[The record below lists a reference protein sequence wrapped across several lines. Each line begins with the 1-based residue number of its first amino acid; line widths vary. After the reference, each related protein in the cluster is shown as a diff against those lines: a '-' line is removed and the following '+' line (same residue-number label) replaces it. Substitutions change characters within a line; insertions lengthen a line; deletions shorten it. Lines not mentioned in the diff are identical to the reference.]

1 MRRLSSLLP
10 TPVFF
15 FLCVSAYTIAR
26 FLVVSGKSP
35 ILLPDSIG
43 YETLHFWGPNTRL
56 WSVPFLY
63 ALIDLN
69 DNRVLAQSIIG
80 CLVWIYFAYVLQAKS
95 RFPRTLMLAV
105 FLIGLTPQVVRFD
118 IAILS
123 ESLGISFV
131 VANVAATIQL
141 SRQRNLLTWVVFV
154 SLTTLTAFVRP
165 THLFVI
171 FVPALFFLTRYIT
184 RRRKAPVLPVV
195 LFLVLS
201 VWGVQQLRGNS
212 PTSNLNFYTILQQRI
227 IKSDAEYKWFV
238 DNGMP
243 DIPGVRDSKSYTFDY
258 LLDENVA
265 EIVQLPIGQQPP
277 IIIANGGVSL
287 AEWVRDH
294 GWNTYFDF
302 LREHPTH
309 VAKQVNR
316 LVPPTLSPGN
326 DKFLLLDSRNVI
338 PRVLFG
344 PWWLWLAVFAGCWL
358 WAILIGS
365 HRREAYVLG
374 AMFLTGVVVFLTV
387 ILCSAVEIQR
397 HATSVAVLLRL
408 LTLSAVALATSSRS
422 IQRVESADE
431 AV

>member
-15 FLCVSAYTIAR
+15 FLCVSSYTIAR
-26 FLVVSGKSP
+26 FFVVSGKTP
-35 ILLPDSIG
+35 ALLPDSIG
-43 YETLHFWGPNTRL
+43 YEILHFWGSNTRL

-63 ALIDLN
+63 GLIDLN

-80 CLVWIYFAYVLQAKS
+80 CLAWIYFAYVLQAKS
-95 RFPRTLMLAV
+95 RFPRMMMTAV
-105 FLIGLTPQVVRFD
+105 FLVGLTPQVVRFD

-123 ESLGISFV
+123 ESLGISLV
-131 VANVAATIQL
+131 VASVAATIHFV
-141 SRQRNLLTWVVFV
+141 RHRNALMWLAFTAII
-154 SLTTLTAFVRP
+154 TLTAFVRP
-165 THLFVI
+165 THLFVLFI
-171 FVPALFFLTRYIT
+171 PALFFTARYVIT
-184 RRRKAPVLPVV
+184 RRKTPVFPAI
-195 LFLVLS
+195 LFLLLS
-201 VWGVQQLRGNS
+201 LWGVQQLRGNA

-265 EIVQLPIGQQPP
+265 TIVQLPIGQQPP

-294 GWNTYFDF
+294 GWNTYFEF
-302 LREHPTH
+302 LREHPAH

-316 LVPPTLSPGN
+316 LVPPTMSPGN
-326 DKFLLLDSRNVI
+326 DKFLLLDSRTVM
-338 PRVLFG
+338 PRMLFG
-344 PWWLWLAVFAGCWL
+344 PWWLWLGLFTVCWL
-358 WAILIGS
+358 WSILTS
-365 HRREAYVLG
+365 SQRREAYALG
-374 AMFLTGVVVFLTV
+374 AMFLTGVIVFLTV

-408 LTLSAVALATSSRS
+408 LALSAVALATTNRS
-422 IQRVESADE
+422 TTRGESADE